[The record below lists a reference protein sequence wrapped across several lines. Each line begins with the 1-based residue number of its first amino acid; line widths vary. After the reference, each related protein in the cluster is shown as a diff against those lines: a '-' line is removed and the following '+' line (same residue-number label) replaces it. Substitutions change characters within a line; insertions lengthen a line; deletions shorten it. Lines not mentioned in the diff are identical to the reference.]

1 MGDEVK
7 KGDTLVVLEA
17 MKMEYN
23 VAAAADGIVRAIR
36 ATKSQLAL
44 QGSSLVV
51 LEVPS

>member
-23 VAAAADGIVRAIR
+23 VTAIEDGTVRAI
-36 ATKSQLAL
+36 TVKKGQLVL
-44 QGSSLVV
+44 QGSTLVI
-51 LEVPS
+51 LEVQS